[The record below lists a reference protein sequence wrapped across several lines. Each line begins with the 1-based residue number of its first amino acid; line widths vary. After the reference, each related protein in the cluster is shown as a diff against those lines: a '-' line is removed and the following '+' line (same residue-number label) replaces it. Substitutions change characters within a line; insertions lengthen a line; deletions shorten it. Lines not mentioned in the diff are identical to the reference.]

1 MYKKRIENV
10 RSFFKNNDIEL
21 GFRRLLD
28 CVLDTQNMKIYK
40 EAIALTDWKYSKNFN
55 LNEFQQK
62 AYLLLDKVA
71 EIEIIPTEKKTIL
84 SAEKIVKTYKRQNF
98 TLGEVSV
105 EIKKGQIYGLV
116 GENGNG
122 KTTLLRILAKEL
134 SFDKGNITYNFQE
147 KLNSDYDLRTKLVYI
162 PQRTNKWYGSLQDNL
177 KFALS
182 NYGISADEIETRV
195 LLMIARFGLWE
206 YKDLKW
212 RELSSGYKMRF
223 ELVRTMLRQPEVL
236 LLDEPL
242 ANLDVLAQQIV
253 LEDLKSIGNSIN
265 NPIAIILSSQQLY
278 EVEKV
283 SDKVIFLKKG
293 KQTHNEISQ
302 NQTEQ
307 LIIEIE
313 SNQPKSDLINC
324 FKDLNL
330 NNLTFNGGMYFAY
343 FNEQTKF
350 NDVLSAL
357 AKSNIEIIYL
367 RNISK
372 STRRFFV

>member
-182 NYGISADEIETRV
+182 NY
-195 LLMIARFGLWE
+195 
-206 YKDLKW
+206 
-212 RELSSGYKMRF
+212 
-223 ELVRTMLRQPEVL
+223 QPEVL